1 MSKKTDSL
9 ILGYLLIGTIL
20 VYVIKNYWKAILG
33 FIALG
38 LTVVTVQKLYLLI
51 QKKTHLNVLRKVE
64 RNCRSTLEQFER
76 RYFTYYSR
84 SPNAIEELRNLLS
97 HKTNLELTK
106 EDVSFIIKTF
116 FIERMTSKLNS
127 ITFYQTLHNEET
139 YAEEIFQKFPEINFE
154 DESQKNEFFQLL
166 KNHLRGNRSLSTINS
181 KKLKTSLLKKF
192 RSEKA
197 KKFEQK
203 LSKESGSDFYET
215 IFSMD
220 CYEFEEFVANI
231 FRNLGYEAS
240 VTKKS
245 NDQGVDIILRKGSI
259 STAVQVKQYTDKI
272 GNDSVQQ
279 VVAGMKF
286 YDC

>member
-1 MSKKTDSL
+1 M
-9 ILGYLLIGTIL
+9 
-20 VYVIKNYWKAILG
+20 
-33 FIALG
+33 
-38 LTVVTVQKLYLLI
+38 
-51 QKKTHLNVLRKVE
+51 
-64 RNCRSTLEQFER
+64 
-76 RYFTYYSR
+76 
-84 SPNAIEELRNLLS
+84 
-97 HKTNLELTK
+97 
-106 EDVSFIIKTF
+106 
-116 FIERMTSKLNS
+116 
-127 ITFYQTLHNEET
+127 
-139 YAEEIFQKFPEINFE
+139 
-154 DESQKNEFFQLL
+154 
-166 KNHLRGNRSLSTINS
+166 
-181 KKLKTSLLKKF
+181 KKF

-245 NDQGVDIILRKGSI
+245 NDQGVDIILRKGFI
-259 STAVQVKQYTDKI
+259 STAVQVKQYTDKV

-286 YDC
+286 YDCDKAMVVTSSFFTKSAIELAAINKVELIDSESLISLMHN